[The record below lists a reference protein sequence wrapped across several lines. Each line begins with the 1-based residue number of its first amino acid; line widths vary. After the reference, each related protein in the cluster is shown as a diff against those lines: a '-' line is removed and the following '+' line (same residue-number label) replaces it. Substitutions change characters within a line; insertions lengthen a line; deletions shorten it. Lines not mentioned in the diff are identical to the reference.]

1 MEGGSSWLDFR
12 FVTFSAP
19 DETRKPD
26 KTQVDVVKMGA
37 NTAARLTLEPGWK
50 WSECIKP
57 IAGTDSC
64 QVRHV
69 GVVQSGRMH
78 MIHDDGSEGEIGP
91 GEAYVIEPG
100 HDAWV
105 VGDEPMVGFE
115 FESPT
120 AEVFAKGWAPRTL
133 GCRDVGS
140 GPAVGQ
146 PAARGCRDAPHCL
159 PHRRRR
165 RSGLGVLVRRLAA
178 RAVRTAG
185 DPRAD
190 ARCSELIYTLVR
202 LDKEFSVS
210 QPDERWEDAHARAL
224 VATFPAAP

>member
-1 MEGGSSWLDFR
+1 VAGVQVGDFE
-12 FVTFSAP
+12 SP
-19 DETRKPD
+19 DESRRPD

-78 MIHDDGSEGEIGP
+78 VIHDDGTEGDIGP

-105 VGDEPMVGFE
+105 VCDEAMVGFE

-120 AEVFAKGWAPRTL
+120 AEVFAKG
-133 GCRDVGS
+133 
-140 GPAVGQ
+140 
-146 PAARGCRDAPHCL
+146 
-159 PHRRRR
+159 
-165 RSGLGVLVRRLAA
+165 
-178 RAVRTAG
+178 
-185 DPRAD
+185 
-190 ARCSELIYTLVR
+190 
-202 LDKEFSVS
+202 
-210 QPDERWEDAHARAL
+210 
-224 VATFPAAP
+224 